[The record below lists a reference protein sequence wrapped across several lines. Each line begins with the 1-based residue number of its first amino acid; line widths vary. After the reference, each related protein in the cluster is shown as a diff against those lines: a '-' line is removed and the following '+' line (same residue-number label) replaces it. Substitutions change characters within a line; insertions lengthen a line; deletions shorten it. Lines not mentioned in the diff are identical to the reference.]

1 MVKKIIRTFKEKFP
15 GEPEVFRSPGRINLI
30 GEHTDYNNGFVLPA
44 AIDKEII
51 IAISLNHTDD
61 CNFYATDVDESFFSP
76 IDEIQR
82 SSQVWPDYLT
92 GVIVEFQKKN
102 TQLSGVNVV
111 IGGNIPIGAGLSSSA
126 AVECC
131 MTMAMNELF
140 EAGMTEMEM
149 IKLSQRAENNFVG
162 VQCGIMDQFA
172 SMMGREGQVIKLD
185 CRNLSYEYFPLR
197 LGEYAIILFDTGV
210 KHSLASSEYNTRR
223 EECAEGI
230 KALQEIY
237 PRIQSL
243 RDVNPLQVNTYLKK
257 IVTDEIFRR
266 CKYVVEENLRVQIGC
281 EDLLRN
287 DIEAFG
293 KKMFLT
299 HEGLSQ
305 LYEVSCPELDWLVTK
320 AKTDKRI
327 LGARMMGGGFGGC
340 TINIV
345 HQTAIDEISSD
356 FGEAYKNKFGIAL
369 KTYPVQLSGGTSK
382 IKLYE
387 YV

>member
-1 MVKKIIRTFKEKFP
+1 MIRKITRTFKERFFS
-15 GEPEVFRSPGRINLI
+15 EPILFRSPGRINLI

-51 IAISLNHTDD
+51 IAISLNGTSD
-61 CNFYATDVDESFFSP
+61 CNFYAIDVDESFSFPINEIRNSP
-76 IDEIQR
+76 
-82 SSQVWPDYLT
+82 QVWPNYLT
-92 GVIVEFQKKN
+92 GVIVEFQKKQIPVTGIN
-102 TQLSGVNVV
+102 AV

-131 MTMAMNELF
+131 MTMALNELF
-140 EAGMTEMEM
+140 EAGMTKMEI

-172 SMMGREGQVIKLD
+172 SMMGMKGQVIKLD
-185 CRNLSYEYFPLR
+185 CRNLSYEYFPLC
-197 LGEYAIILFDTGV
+197 LGKYAIILFDTGV

-223 EECAEGI
+223 EECTEGV

-237 PRIQSL
+237 PHIQSL
-243 RDVNPLQVNTYLKK
+243 RDVNPLLVNNLFKGM
-257 IVTDEIFRR
+257 VTDEIFRR
-266 CKYVVEENLRVQIGC
+266 CKYVVEENLRVQMGC

-287 DIEAFG
+287 DIAAFG

-299 HEGLSQ
+299 HEGLSL
-305 LYEVSCPELDWLVTK
+305 LYEVSCPELDWLVAK
-320 AKTDKRI
+320 AKTDNRVM
-327 LGARMMGGGFGGC
+327 GARMMGGGFGGC

-345 HQTAIDEISSD
+345 HQTAIDEISGY
-356 FGEAYKNKFGIAL
+356 FGKAYKSEFGIEF

>member
-1 MVKKIIRTFKEKFP
+1 MIRKITRTFKERFFS
-15 GEPEVFRSPGRINLI
+15 EPMLFRSPGRINLI

-44 AIDKEII
+44 AIDKDII
-51 IAISLNHTDD
+51 IAISVNHTDD
-61 CNFYATDVDESFFSP
+61 CNFYAIDVDESFSFP
-76 IDEIQR
+76 INEMR
-82 SSQVWPDYLT
+82 PSLQVWPDYLM
-92 GVIVEFQKKN
+92 GVIDEFQKR
-102 TQLSGVNVV
+102 QIPIHGINVV

-131 MTMAMNELF
+131 MTMALNELF

-149 IKLSQRAENNFVG
+149 IKLSQRAENSFVG

-197 LGEYAIILFDTGV
+197 MGKYAIILFDTGV

-223 EECAEGI
+223 KECAEGL
-230 KALQEIY
+230 KSLQEIY

-257 IVTDEIFRR
+257 TATDKIFRR
-266 CKYVVEENLRVQIGC
+266 CKYVVEENLRVLIGC

-287 DIEAFG
+287 DIAAFG

-299 HEGLSQ
+299 HEGLSL
-305 LYEVSCPELDWLVTK
+305 LYEVSCPELDWLVAK
-320 AKTDKRI
+320 AKPDNRVM
-327 LGARMMGGGFGGC
+327 GARMMGGGFGGC

-345 HQTAIDEISSD
+345 HQNAIDEICREFS
-356 FGEAYKNKFGIAL
+356 EAYKIEFGIEL

>member
-1 MVKKIIRTFKEKFP
+1 MIKKIIKAFKENFSE
-15 GEPEVFRSPGRINLI
+15 EPIVFRSPGRINLI

-51 IAISLNHTDD
+51 IAISLNGTSD
-61 CNFYATDVDESFFSP
+61 CNFYAMDADESFSFP
-76 IDEIQR
+76 VDEIRR
-82 SSQVWPDYLT
+82 SSQMWPNYLT

-102 TQLSGVNVV
+102 IQLSGVNVV

-131 MTMAMNELF
+131 MTMALNELF

-162 VQCGIMDQFA
+162 VQCGIMHQFA
-172 SMMGREGQVIKLD
+172 SMMGRDGQVIKLD
-185 CRNLSYEYFPLR
+185 CRNLSHEYFPLG

-210 KHSLASSEYNTRR
+210 KHSLASSDYNTRR
-223 EECAEGI
+223 QECAKGVE
-230 KALQEIY
+230 ALQKIY
-237 PRIQSL
+237 PQLQSL
-243 RDVNPLQVNTYLKK
+243 RDVNPLLVNTHLKDL
-257 IVTDEIFRR
+257 VSGEIFRR
-266 CKYVVEENLRVQIGC
+266 CKYVVEENLRVQKGC
-281 EDLLRN
+281 QDLLKN
-287 DIEAFG
+287 DIAAFG

-305 LYEVSCPELDWLVTK
+305 LYEVSCSELDWLVAK

-345 HQTAIDEISSD
+345 HQNAIDEISRELS
-356 FGEAYKNKFGIAL
+356 EAYKIEFGIEL